1 MFQKAKF
8 FNNIQG
14 KVSALVNEKS
24 LEEISDLQKM
34 FPVATRFK
42 DKKVQQEKTNL
53 ETATE
58 EIPS

>member
-1 MFQKAKF
+1 
-8 FNNIQG
+8 
-14 KVSALVNEKS
+14 LVNEKS

-42 DKKVQQEKTNL
+42 GKKVHQEKTNL